1 MTIPTLIYHYTNIE
15 ALISGIF
22 NLRKKDSESDDEIC
36 LWATHCEYLN
46 DTIDSYLGDILLHS
60 NQEIKNI
67 LNLDLK
73 SVFDE
78 FKSSYIVSFSES
90 KDCLPMWNMY
100 GKNGKGIKLGFDFE
114 KIICNPKYVDN
125 FHHCVY
131 ENTIG
136 YENYFNMIIEKAK
149 KIYEEGLPDGMNEN
163 RISKDAFIYGLIHGF
178 ARHIKSQSYEHEKE
192 WRIQI
197 PAYKINTPIE
207 FRYCSGALIPF
218 TRQFFPKDTL
228 KEIWI
233 GPTNDMVR
241 TEKSIKLYLESIG
254 FDKVEIK
261 KSNIPFRN

>member
-1 MTIPTLIYHYTNIE
+1 MTIPKLVYHYTNIE

-22 NLRKKDSESDDEIC
+22 NLKKNDSEKDNEIC

-46 DTIDSYLGDILLHS
+46 DPIDSYLGDILLHN

-67 LNLDLK
+67 LKHDLNFVLDVL
-73 SVFDE
+73 
-78 FKSSYIVSFSES
+78 KSSYIISFSES

-125 FHHCVY
+125 FHYCVY
-131 ENTIG
+131 ENTER
-136 YENYFNMIIEKAK
+136 YEDYFNMIIRKAK
-149 KIYEEGLPDGMNEN
+149 KIFKEGLPDCVKEKKM
-163 RISKDAFIYGLIHGF
+163 SKDAFIYGLIHAF
-178 ARHIKSQSYEHEKE
+178 ACQIKSHSFEHEKE

-207 FRYCSGALIPF
+207 FRYCSGILTPF
-218 TRQFFPKDTL
+218 TRQFFPKDSL

-233 GPTNDMVR
+233 GPTNDMER
-241 TEKSIKLYLESIG
+241 TEKAIKMYLDSIG
-254 FDKVEIK
+254 FNNIEIN
-261 KSNIPFRN
+261 KSNVPFRN